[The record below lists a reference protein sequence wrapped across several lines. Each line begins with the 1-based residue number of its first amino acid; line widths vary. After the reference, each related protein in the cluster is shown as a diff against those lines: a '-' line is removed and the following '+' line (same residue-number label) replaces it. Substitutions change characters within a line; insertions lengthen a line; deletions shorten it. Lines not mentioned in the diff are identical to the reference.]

1 MTENGMAMSSLKYE
15 LGVEHRSWIEQLTGS
30 TINKTTREFAGG
42 SRELWYVDL
51 DPPVAGTD
59 RLSRFPR
66 NLVLRIDS
74 GVGPL
79 SDTRFNLLREAS
91 VYRALEKTN
100 VPVPA
105 IFGMTKDNRA
115 LLMERISGSS
125 RLATSTTEAIGG
137 LRSLLISLEA
147 LHNLD
152 PTSLDLPSFVKF
164 DNMSDCVLEEINYW
178 QTLAQ
183 RTTHQADP
191 LVTLAFS
198 WLSTNTPTTTRQ
210 PRLVQGDTGP
220 GNFLMA
226 NGHVNALVDWELSHF
241 GDPMEDIAWLDQRCT
256 KSPGPFGDTALRD
269 QLYEELSGSPLDLTA
284 IAFYAVF
291 VRLRCVI
298 ITDLTISS
306 GGGSLGL
313 NVYYPPHHRFRV
325 ELATALCEVMK
336 VEPIWLKGS
345 QVTVQNMDIS
355 SETST
360 ESEIIHDLEIT
371 TQRHRLRG
379 AEKLKLREEALA
391 LEHQQASKLLKV
403 VLRNED
409 RRDCIKTL
417 GGDFSQEE
425 LVELGTPRN
434 PTDHLELIGLLHR
447 MSQRAALLWTFPVS
461 RTFAPIR
468 ISLRN

>member
-220 GNFLMA
+220 GNFLME

-284 IAFYAVF
+284 IAAVNGPAIGAGLAF
-291 VRLRCVI
+291 AACCDMIIASDNATFGATEINVGLLGASAHLSSLVGRHKAREMFFTGELVPAAELYRVGSVRAVVPREQLMEVAM
-298 ITDLTISS
+298 DLARI
-306 GGGSLGL
+306 
-313 NVYYPPHHRFRV
+313 
-325 ELATALCEVMK
+325 LATK
-336 VEPIWLKGS
+336 SP
-345 QVTVQNMDIS
+345 
-355 SETST
+355 
-360 ESEIIHDLEIT
+360 
-371 TQRHRLRG
+371 
-379 AEKLKLREEALA
+379 LA
-391 LEHQQASKLLKV
+391 LRMAKSSMNHVEGLTLKEAYRIEQTYTDRLLKF
-403 VLRNED
+403 ED
-409 RRDCIKTL
+409 
-417 GGDFSQEE
+417 SAEA
-425 LVELGTPRN
+425 
-434 PTDHLELIGLLHR
+434 
-447 MSQRAALLWTFPVS
+447 RAAFFEKREPNWKFQ
-461 RTFAPIR
+461 
-468 ISLRN
+468 